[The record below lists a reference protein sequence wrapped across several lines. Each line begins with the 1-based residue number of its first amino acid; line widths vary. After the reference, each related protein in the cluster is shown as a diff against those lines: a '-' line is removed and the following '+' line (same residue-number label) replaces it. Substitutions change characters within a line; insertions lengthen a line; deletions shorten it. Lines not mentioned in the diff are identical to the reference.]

1 MLTFQDVKTQI
12 LSTLFARKKEIYSEE
27 GINCFMWLSRNQLI
41 CNQHPGMLP
50 SGGQQCSLY
59 KACNDSELPSVG
71 WRETL
76 VLRFLPSQAS
86 QDHFP
91 ALCPSFGFIFQ
102 PLDGGCALGYQKLS
116 MIVLNKRPHQW
127 PNSSIKDVSFIS
139 IPANGAHPKQHSS
152 PSLAYV

>member
-1 MLTFQDVKTQI
+1 MEYFVN
-12 LSTLFARKKEIYSEE
+12 EIYSEE
-27 GINCFMWLSRNQLI
+27 GINCFMRLSRNQLI

-50 SGGQQCSLY
+50 SGAQQCSLY

-91 ALCPSFGFIFQ
+91 ALPPSFFLIFQ
-102 PLDGGCALGYQKLS
+102 PLDGWCALTFSGIMPCMFGYLKLS
-116 MIVLNKRPHQW
+116 MIVLNERPHQW

-139 IPANGAHPKQHSS
+139 IPANRAHPKQYSS
-152 PSLAYV
+152 PTLTYF